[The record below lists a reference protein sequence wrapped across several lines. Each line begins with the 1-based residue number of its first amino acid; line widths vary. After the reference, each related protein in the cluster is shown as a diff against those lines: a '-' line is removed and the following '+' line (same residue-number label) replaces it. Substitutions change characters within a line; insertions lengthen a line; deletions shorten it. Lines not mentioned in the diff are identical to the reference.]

1 MGVSAQ
7 AYPLRTN
14 EAKPIG
20 RMVGVSKWPL
30 NNPPATLVYASAVA
44 ADAFARSLL
53 QAHGVPPEDAAA
65 IAGCLVSA
73 DFRGV
78 DTHGLCRLPIYLER
92 VRKGLINPAPKL
104 EPKRVTPVAATL
116 DGQNGFGFVIGTRA
130 MAEAI
135 DMAREYG
142 VGVVSARRST
152 HFGMAAS
159 YALPAVNAGLMAMV
173 FSNASQAMPPWGSK
187 QMLLGTNPFCMAAPA
202 GKHRPIILDMSP
214 AVAARG
220 KIRKAERRG
229 DKIPLGY
236 ALDADGKPTTDP
248 KAALAGGVVLPI
260 GEHKGSGIS
269 MFMDIFGGV
278 ISGANFGG
286 EVGDQ
291 YKAFDR
297 AQDVGHFFLAM
308 KPNLF
313 VSEADYRARIDAL
326 IDRIKC
332 APLADG
338 FSEVLIPG
346 EPEDRH
352 EAERRRRRHSLM
364 RRAKC
369 RRCRTRPS
377 APASNRWSWRTAPS
391 ARDDAIRN
399 EITGRGRCP
408 NRVPCC

>member
-1 MGVSAQ
+1 MAGPQSTA
-7 AYPLRTN
+7 
-14 EAKPIG
+14 G
-20 RMVGVSKWPL
+20 
-30 NNPPATLVYASAVA
+30 LVYASAVA

-53 QAHGVPPEDAAA
+53 QAHGVPAEDAAT

-73 DFRGV
+73 DLRGV

-92 VRKGLINPAPKL
+92 VRADLINPSPNLK
-104 EPKRVTPVAATL
+104 PKRVTPVAASL
-116 DGQNGFGFVIGTRA
+116 DGENGFGFVVGTRA
-130 MAEAI
+130 MQEAI
-135 DMAREYG
+135 AMAGEFG
-142 VGVVSARRST
+142 IGVVSARRST

-159 YALPAVNAGLMAMV
+159 YAIPAVEAGLMAMV

-220 KIRKAERRG
+220 KIRRAERRG
-229 DKIPLGY
+229 ETIPLGY
-236 ALDADGKPTTDP
+236 ALDAQGRPTSDP

-260 GEHKGSGIS
+260 GEHKGSGIA

-278 ISGANFGG
+278 ISGANVGG

-313 VSEADYRARIDAL
+313 VSEEDYRARIDTL
-326 IDRIKC
+326 IDRMK
-332 APLADG
+332 ASPLADG
-338 FSEVLIPG
+338 SSEVLVPG

-352 EAERRRRRHSLM
+352 EAYRRKAGIPYAASEVRALQDEAKRAGIQPLVVAERPIG
-364 RRAKC
+364 
-369 RRCRTRPS
+369 T
-377 APASNRWSWRTAPS
+377 
-391 ARDDAIRN
+391 
-399 EITGRGRCP
+399 
-408 NRVPCC
+408 